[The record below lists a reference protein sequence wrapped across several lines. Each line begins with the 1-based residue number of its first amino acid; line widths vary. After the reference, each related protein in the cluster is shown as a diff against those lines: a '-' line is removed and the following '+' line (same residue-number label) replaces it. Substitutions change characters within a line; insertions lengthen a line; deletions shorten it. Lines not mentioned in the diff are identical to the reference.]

1 MNDDPFKFDTPC
13 LTWMRARVHS
23 RTFVVTF
30 GGFRAARYR
39 GVDDLVATVTPQL
52 VEADVVAG
60 VALASMAQLIATMDA
75 TGQLAATDLIAW
87 VLSFLQERQVEC
99 V

>member
-1 MNDDPFKFDTPC
+1 MTHSSSTPLSYLDAC
-13 LTWMRARVHS
+13 TGAFSYIRCY
-23 RTFVVTF
+23 TF

-39 GVDDLVATVTPQL
+39 GVDDLVATVTPQF

-60 VALASMAQLIATMDA
+60 VTLTSMAQLIATMDA
-75 TGQLAATDLIAW
+75 TGQFAATDLIAW